1 MAQLAIAVLLLLML
15 EAAIRI
21 VLLLLVAAISTEGL
35 WSTVVGST
43 TAGVTLLT
51 SAEGRGPVSTV
62 RQLRPWP
69 VNVESTMR
77 LVLSILHLILMV
89 RRMLWLLEVLLVH
102 HVLRVHLL
110 LHHLLV

>member
-1 MAQLAIAVLLLLML
+1 ML
-15 EAAIRI
+15 EAAVRI

-35 WSTVVGST
+35 VSTVVGST
-43 TAGVTLLT
+43 SAGVTLLT

-62 RQLRPWP
+62 LQLRP
-69 VNVESTMR
+69 VHVESAVQ
-77 LVLSILHLILMV
+77 LVLSILLHLMLKV
-89 RRMLWLLEVLLVH
+89 RGKMLLQEVLLVH

>member
-1 MAQLAIAVLLLLML
+1 MLLML
-15 EAAIRI
+15 EAAVRI

-35 WSTVVGST
+35 VSTVVGST
-43 TAGVTLLT
+43 SAGVTLLA

-62 RQLRPWP
+62 LQLRPRP
-69 VNVESTMR
+69 VHVESAMH
-77 LVLSILHLILMV
+77 LVLSILLHLMLKV
-89 RRMLWLLEVLLVH
+89 RGKMLLLVH